1 MFRAKKNTA
10 RQNGN
15 RNRTQT
21 RLHLEPLEDR
31 WMPTVAA
38 PVFAATAV
46 STSEIDLGWSSV
58 SGANG
63 YLVDEWINGA
73 WQQIGSLGSAS
84 TGYSITGLSPKT
96 KYFFD
101 VGAYDSS
108 GTSWANWQTSATLII
123 GNDTPGG
130 FFPGTVRTAYGFN
143 NFPTFAVNGQ
153 QVPADG
159 TGQTIAIVDA
169 FDDPNIQGD
178 LANFDSTFG
187 LQDPPSFN
195 IIGQTGGV
203 RPTNTAPPATN
214 SPEFETT
221 LDVEWAH
228 AIAPGA
234 NILLVEANSTST
246 SDLDQA
252 ALTAAT
258 YPGVSVVSISYDHQ
272 PGNSDNIN
280 NPAFLSAPGVT
291 FVSSA
296 GDNGVFQYPWGGPG
310 DLIVG
315 GTQLSVNTDNSYLSE
330 NTWFNNNGS
339 TSGGIY
345 PNPPAGVPIAPLPS
359 WQAAQGVA
367 YGAANRVGPD
377 VAYAATNFAVYDSYD
392 YGADQSVQN
401 SGSWTTGFGTSF
413 GAPQWAA
420 LIAIANQGRAL
431 ELPGRGPLNGLDPTL
446 PMLYSLSPDDFHR
459 IPASNDANGHNVFD
473 TSGTGQYVVG
483 CLGSPRADLIIP
495 ALVNPFHGYSS
506 RVVDNIEPVNGA
518 ETVVGGQLVVY
529 GNEGPAASD
538 QIGLSYSTN
547 AQGQQ
552 LLTVTDNGQSDS
564 FDLTT
569 FQSVVVNC
577 RAAADTVTVPMTPAG
592 YPAIDVSVEGGQGS
606 DQLIVDDSANS
617 DATNFTVTD
626 TSVQRTFSGLVNF
639 SSLYQVTIDGGSGDN
654 NYHVQNTNPNASTEI
669 HTGDGTDHVYV
680 EGTQGP
686 LTVDLGNN
694 PLDTVELS
702 PFSQSLDNL
711 AGDVSVNGTAAN
723 GSGQGTLILD
733 DQNTAILSTT
743 FAVKSVTFTEDSA
756 GATGSG
762 SVTRTERVLVPHV
775 GFVSS
780 TLTFG
785 FTNLANLVVN
795 GGDVPVG
802 GNTFNVEST
811 PSGLTTDL
819 YGGIGGAAFTLG
831 ATNQELFDLAGTVHV
846 HGQGGKTSLTLNDLN
861 RPYIAVYTLTGSTFD
876 DGLAGRQLTYDGIS
890 TLTVDV
896 GSKWSSTLAVQSTSA
911 STTVTESTAPNA
923 VTVGDAN
930 NTLNGIQ
937 GALDVTGQG
946 DTTLTFDDKGG
957 TPGAAPNGAYNY
969 SLAQNSF
976 SRTGTATVTFS
987 GMATVNL
994 QAANA
999 AGSGFNDVG
1008 VASTAP
1014 GTTYQVYA
1022 GTGLNEF
1029 LVFDSGYTLNGIKGP
1044 LFLHGAS
1051 GTLPNNDLVSI
1062 YDVDKVTRHTYLVNA
1077 GATSQSG
1084 VVQRFNTASGQADM
1098 APINY
1103 DGLNAYSVL
1112 ATAGSAGATID
1123 VQSQAS
1129 NLFSVIAAGSS
1140 DTVTIGNSAHT
1151 MSGILGDVRI
1161 QAVTGQTPKVTLDD
1175 ASDTSPRSINMVS
1188 DTSYTY
1194 LVTGLTPQTS
1204 FGRGRIWLEDVTMPV
1219 TLKTGTAPAGTSDV
1233 FHVQDFTK
1241 APVLT
1246 INAGNGSNTL
1256 LGPNQGATWNIT
1268 GVNSGTIGPIRFSH
1282 IQNLV
1287 GGSGSDVFGLG
1298 TGGGLSGSIN
1308 GGGGGDWLDYSRLPA
1323 TSSVTVNLVTGTATG
1338 VGGGVSKIADVRG
1351 GQGNNTLR
1359 GNGGNILIGG
1369 GGLNVLVDAYTGSA
1383 AAGRSLLI
1391 GGSGTSNLTA
1401 GAAGDILIAGS
1412 TSFNASSGANDVA
1425 LQRILAEW
1433 RSADSYLLRFQRIEG
1448 QATGGLN
1455 GTSTLVWG
1463 QTVQD
1468 NDKASVLNG
1477 GASLD
1482 WFFANFPGGDDIIH
1496 NLNNPAKE
1504 HLDNNA

>member
-1 MFRAKKNTA
+1 MLRAKKNAA

-21 RLHLEPLEDR
+21 RLYLEPLEGR
-31 WMPTVAA
+31 FMPTVAA
-38 PVFAATAV
+38 PVWTATAV
-46 STSEIDLGWSSV
+46 STSEIDLGWNSV

-73 WQQIGSLGSAS
+73 WQQIGNVSSAS
-84 TGYSITGLSPKT
+84 TGYSITGLSPNT

-101 VGAYDSS
+101 IGTSDSS
-108 GTSWANWQTSATLII
+108 GTSWANWQAATTLAT
-123 GNDTPGG
+123 GTDTPGG

-143 NFPTFAVNGQ
+143 NFPTFTVNGQ
-153 QVPADG
+153 QVAADG

-169 FDDPNIQGD
+169 FDNPNIASD

-187 LQDPPSFN
+187 LQDPPSFVK
-195 IIGQTGGV
+195 IGETGGA
-203 RPTNTAPPATN
+203 PPSQTAPPAGN
-214 SPEFETT
+214 SPEFETA

-228 AIAPGA
+228 AMAPGA

-258 YPGVSVVSISYDHQ
+258 YPGVSVVSISFTMDPTQ
-272 PGNSDNIN
+272 PN
-280 NPAFLSAPGVT
+280 NAGLAPPFLSAPGVT
-291 FVSSA
+291 FVSVA
-296 GDNGVFQYPWGGPG
+296 GDNGRFEYPWSGP
-310 DLIVG
+310 DALIVG

-339 TSGGIY
+339 TGGGIY
-345 PNPPAGVPIAPLPS
+345 PDSPVGLPAAPIPS
-359 WQAAQGVA
+359 WQAAQGN
-367 YGAANRVGPD
+367 GAANRVSPD

-392 YGADQSVQN
+392 FGADQSVQN
-401 SGSWTTGFGTSF
+401 SGSWATGFGTSF

-446 PMLYSLSPDDFHR
+446 PMLHSLSPDDFHR
-459 IPASNDANGHNVFD
+459 ISASNDANGHNVFD
-473 TSGTGQYVVG
+473 TSGPGQYVVG

-538 QIGLSYSTN
+538 QISLSYSTN

-552 LLTVTDNGQSDS
+552 VLTVTDNGQSDT

-577 RAAADTVTVPMTPAG
+577 RGAADTVTVPMTPAG

-617 DATNFTVTD
+617 AATNFTVTD
-626 TSVQRTFSGLVNF
+626 TSVSRTFSGLVNF
-639 SSLYQVTIDGGSGDN
+639 SSLDQVTINGGSGDN

-743 FAVKSVTFTEDSA
+743 FAVKSVTFTVDSA

-780 TLTFG
+780 TLMFG

-846 HGQGGKTSLTLNDLN
+846 HGQGGKTTLTLNDLN
-861 RPYIAVYTLTGSTFD
+861 RPYVAVYTLTGSKFD
-876 DGLAGRQLTYDGIS
+876 DGMAGRQLTYDGIS
-890 TLTVDV
+890 ALTVDV

-911 STTVTESTAPNA
+911 STTVTESTAPDA

-937 GALDVTGQG
+937 GALVVTGQG
-946 DTTLTFDDKGG
+946 NTTITFDDLGG
-957 TPGAAPNGAYNY
+957 TPGAAPNGAYDY

-999 AGSGFNDVG
+999 AGSGFNVVG

-1029 LVFDSGYTLNGIKGP
+1029 LVFDTNYTVNGIKGP

-1051 GTLPNNDLVSI
+1051 GTLPNNDLVAI

-1084 VVQRFNTASGQADM
+1084 IVQRFNTASGQADM
-1098 APINY
+1098 VPIHY

-1112 ATAGSAGATID
+1112 YTVGSAGATID

-1129 NLFSVIAAGSS
+1129 NLFSVIGAGSS

-1151 MSGILGDVRI
+1151 MAGILGDVRI

-1175 ASDTSPRSINMVS
+1175 AGDTSPRSIDMVS
-1188 DTSYTY
+1188 DTPYTY
-1194 LVTGLTPQTS
+1194 MVTGLTPPTS

-1233 FHVQDFTK
+1233 FHIHDFTE

-1246 INAGNGSNTL
+1246 IDAGNGSNTL
-1256 LGPNQGATWNIT
+1256 FGPDQGATWNIT
-1268 GVNSGTIGPIRFSH
+1268 GANSGAIGPIRFSH

-1287 GGSGSDVFGLG
+1287 GGSGTDVFRLG
-1298 TGGGLSGSIN
+1298 PVGSLSGSVK
-1308 GGGGGDWLDYSRLPA
+1308 GGGGGNWLDYGGLPA
-1323 TSSVTVNLVTGTATG
+1323 TNSVTVNLVTGTATG
-1338 VGGGVSKIADVRG
+1338 VGGGVSNIANVRG

-1369 GGLNVLVDAYTGSA
+1369 GGSNVLVDAYTGSA
-1383 AAGRSLLI
+1383 APGRSLLI
-1391 GGSGTSNLTA
+1391 GGSGSSNLTA

-1412 TSFNASSGANDVA
+1412 TSFNASSSANDLA
-1425 LQRILAEW
+1425 LQHILAEW
-1433 RSADSYLLRFQRIEG
+1433 QSADSYLLRFQRIEG
-1448 QATGGLN
+1448 QAAGGLN
-1455 GTSTLVWG
+1455 GGNRLVWG

-1468 NDKASVLNG
+1468 NDKASVLSG

-1496 NLNNPAKE
+1496 NLNKPGKE